1 MRINSEKE
9 FREFQAALE
18 FFIAKGT
25 KLGSMELLPKED
37 LDEMDKL
44 AEAIE
49 EYETVHYPL

>member
-18 FFIAKGT
+18 IFIAKGA
-25 KLGSMELLPKED
+25 KLGSMELLSKED
-37 LDEMDKL
+37 LDEMDRL

>member
-18 FFIAKGT
+18 IFIAKGA

-37 LDEMDKL
+37 LDEMDRL

-49 EYETVHYPL
+49 EYSIEKY